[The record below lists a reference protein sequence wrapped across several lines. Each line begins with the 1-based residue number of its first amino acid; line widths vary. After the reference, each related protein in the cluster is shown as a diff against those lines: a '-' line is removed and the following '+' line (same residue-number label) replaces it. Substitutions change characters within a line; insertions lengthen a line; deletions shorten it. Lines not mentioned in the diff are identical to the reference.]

1 MRNTFLQSFAKSP
14 VAEGLIEKV
23 LLPDL
28 EEIKDVTK
36 GEYDATKGEIF
47 MGKIIAAEMIQ
58 KIIDDIEYYKTSK
71 PKIKNAKNSMN

>member
-1 MRNTFLQSFAKSP
+1 MRNQFLESFSKSP
-14 VAEGLIEKV
+14 VAEGLVEKV

-47 MGKIIAAEMIQ
+47 MGKTIAAEMIQ
-58 KIIDDIEYYKTSK
+58 KLIDDIQHYKSK
-71 PKIKNAKNSMN
+71 KTRIKDPKNNMN